1 MKKIDNAIYIRQKLV
16 CVLACLF
23 IMILFCAGFSLHAQ
37 AAEKDETQEAAN
49 VQGNLMAAAVDTVGL
64 EQPKEGAAPVV
75 KLQAGTHLLVV
86 GEETNGWC
94 EIYYQGKTAFVPAA
108 DMTAATSLDAEA
120 LDQEMQ
126 KIGEEDA
133 AFIESL
139 EMQRKAI
146 ARSKVWRSVII
157 MLIILLFIISILSV
171 VIKSKNEKS
180 RENTASKR

>member
-1 MKKIDNAIYIRQKLV
+1 MKKIGNAIYIRQRLV
-16 CVLACLF
+16 CVLTCLF
-23 IMILFCAGFSLHAQ
+23 ITILFCAGFSLHAR
-37 AAEKDETQEAAN
+37 AAEKDENQEAAN

-64 EQPKEGAAPVV
+64 EQPKEGAASVV

-126 KIGEEDA
+126 
-133 AFIESL
+133 
-139 EMQRKAI
+139 RKAI
-146 ARSKVWRSVII
+146 ARSKVWRII
-157 MLIILLFIISILSV
+157 IIVLIAAVFVTGLVSALR
-171 VIKSKNEKS
+171 KPKNDERPSNMKK
-180 RENTASKR
+180 NTGKVK

>member
-94 EIYYQGKTAFVPAA
+94 EIYYQGKRHLYPRR
-108 DMTAATSLDAEA
+108 
-120 LDQEMQ
+120 
-126 KIGEEDA
+126 I
-133 AFIESL
+133 
-139 EMQRKAI
+139 
-146 ARSKVWRSVII
+146 
-157 MLIILLFIISILSV
+157 
-171 VIKSKNEKS
+171 
-180 RENTASKR
+180 